1 MREEFQNNDVLFDRL
16 VDGELSDVER
26 RRLLASLDDRPEGWR
41 RCALAFLEAQCWS
54 EQLGELVRPPKVSV
68 SSDAAEQSVTIG
80 PVVAREDR
88 RHGAA
93 WLAMAAGLLAAF
105 TLGLVWRSG
114 SPVAVNS
121 VSQSAQQVAEVIPP
135 ASLQA
140 PNGVASPDSLTLW
153 VRDETGKAQPLR
165 VPLVDSQ
172 TLDQQL
178 GVKFQTGVPADVRTR
193 LQERGFDVESKRR
206 YAPFWLENG
215 RPMIVPVE
223 DTRIVPVS
231 QSVY

>member
-1 MREEFQNNDVLFDRL
+1 MKSELEMNDDVLFDRL
-16 VDGELSDVER
+16 VDGELSDADR
-26 RRLLASLDDRPEGWR
+26 HRLLSSLDDRPEGWR

-54 EQLGELVRPPKVSV
+54 EQLGELARRPTATDDIEQAITIVP
-68 SSDAAEQSVTIG
+68 AAA
-80 PVVAREDR
+80 PREDR

-114 SPVAVNS
+114 SPVAVNALS
-121 VSQSAQQVAEVIPP
+121 KPSQKIVEVIPP
-135 ASLQA
+135 PSLDTPGGAASRDA
-140 PNGVASPDSLTLW
+140 LTLW

-165 VPLVDSQ
+165 VPLVDAR

-178 GVKFQTGVPADVRTR
+178 GLTFQSGVPSDVRNR
-193 LQERGFDVESKRR
+193 LQDRGFDVESKRS

-215 RPMIVPVE
+215 RPMIVPV
-223 DTRIVPVS
+223 DDSRIVPVRR
-231 QSVY
+231 VW